1 MAIEGEALAVA
12 WALEQTRYFTLG
24 CEELI
29 VATDHKPLVGIF
41 ENKELSQITNPR
53 IFRLKQRTLWWTFQM
68 VYLPGRTNL
77 AADAVSRH
85 PSPSGTQTADMMSV
99 GAEALS
105 QYPSPNGELSDG
117 DLADIAL
124 IGSEKRAS
132 MCNPILWQEVV
143 SVTAADPLLCKLAS
157 TIEHGFPIKQCELS
171 SDLLPYWPIRASL
184 EIESGVWCKGRIIVP
199 ESLRPS
205 LGNTSFC
212 TSGCV

>member
-1 MAIEGEALAVA
+1 MTPKGLLAYVLTGPILVLDTFSVRSIATVSRVYLTAGMTADSRFLMAPEQRYVAIEGEALTVA

-105 QYPSPNGELSDG
+105 QYPSPNGEFSDG
-117 DLADIAL
+117 NLADITL

-132 MCNPILWQEVV
+132 MCSPILWQEVV
-143 SVTAADPLLCKLAS
+143 SVKAAYHCFA
-157 TIEHGFPIKQCELS
+157 
-171 SDLLPYWPIRASL
+171 
-184 EIESGVWCKGRIIVP
+184 
-199 ESLRPS
+199 
-205 LGNTSFC
+205 N
-212 TSGCV
+212 